1 MNNPTQH
8 RPLRLTIIDEWHR
21 LGHLGNAYV
30 RSYLNITPKLFNNVI
45 KEYNESGGFITV
57 ESKINNQI

>member
-1 MNNPTQH
+1 MNSPTHH
-8 RPLRLTIIDEWHR
+8 RPIRLAIIEEWHR

-30 RSYLNITPKLFNNVI
+30 RSYLGITPDLLLNVI

-57 ESKINNQI
+57 ESKINNQ